1 MSPIVPVP
9 QPQGG
14 QPVLKPGDR
23 GQAVLEIQQKLQQL
37 GYSVGVAD
45 GHYGAK
51 TQQALKQFQARQGL
65 AATGLVDVPT
75 LAELGFQVDDEAP
88 PPPMMVD
95 GMLPLDYVRQLF
107 PGAPVQNLQTFWPE
121 VFNALSQQGLADMA
135 MQLYTLATIRAETSQ
150 FAPIDEKPSKYNT
163 KPGGAPFGLY
173 DGRKNLGN
181 TQPGDGS
188 RFKGRGFIQLTGRYN
203 YTKYS
208 KMLGIGNAMLTN
220 PDLANRPDVASAI
233 LALFIKQ
240 AEGAIRQA
248 LSRQDF
254 ATARKAVNGGTHG
267 LPTFQQTYLAGQQ
280 FLA

>member
-14 QPVLKPGDR
+14 QPILKPGDR

-37 GYSVGVAD
+37 GFSVGVAD
-45 GHYGAK
+45 GHYGPK
-51 TQQALKQFQARQGL
+51 TQQGIGQFQAQQGL
-65 AATGLVDVPT
+65 ASTGIIDSAT
-75 LAELGFQVDDEAP
+75 LAEMGFQVDDAP
-88 PPPMMVD
+88 APVIAVD
-95 GMLPLDYVRQLF
+95 GMLPIDYVRQLF
-107 PGAPVQNLQTFWPE
+107 PGAPVQNLQTYWPE
-121 VFNALSQQGLADMA
+121 VFNALAQQGMGDMA

-163 KPGGAPFGLY
+163 QSGKTPYGLY

-181 TQPGDGS
+181 TQPGDGA

-208 KMLGIGNAMLTN
+208 TMLGIGNALLTN
-220 PDLANRPDVASAI
+220 PDLANRPDVAAAI

-240 AEGAIRQA
+240 AEGIIRQA
-248 LSRQDF
+248 LARQDF